1 MAVVAKGAI
10 IRERV
15 VSFLFSLHSV
25 AVVGDHEGEG
35 GIFLVL
41 AALGLALQYDLLE
54 QLDELL
60 ANSRI
65 CVSCSGY
72 TRARPLIEYK

>member
-15 VSFLFSLHSV
+15 VSFLLSLHSV

-41 AALGLALQYDLLE
+41 AVLGSALQYDLLE

-60 ANSRI
+60 ANSRT
-65 CVSCSGY
+65 CELLRVYSRGD
-72 TRARPLIEYK
+72 R

>member
-25 AVVGDHEGEG
+25 AVVARGAIMRERVASSLFSLHSGLLCST
-35 GIFLVL
+35 IFSSNSTSFS
-41 AALGLALQYDLLE
+41 QILE
-54 QLDELL
+54 H
-60 ANSRI
+60 
-65 CVSCSGY
+65 VSCSGY
-72 TRARPLIEYK
+72 TRTGDR

>member
-25 AVVGDHEGEG
+25 AVVARGAIMRERVASSLFSLHSGLLCST
-35 GIFLVL
+35 IFSS
-41 AALGLALQYDLLE
+41 
-54 QLDELL
+54 
-60 ANSRI
+60 NSTSFSRI
-65 CVSCSGY
+65 LAYV
-72 TRARPLIEYK
+72 

>member
-1 MAVVAKGAI
+1 MAVVARGAI

-41 AALGLALQYDLLE
+41 AALGSYSGPLCSTIFSSNSTSFSHTC
-54 QLDELL
+54 ELL
-60 ANSRI
+60 RVYSR
-65 CVSCSGY
+65 GD
-72 TRARPLIEYK
+72 R